1 MAQRTPKR
9 APQRI
14 RRHPRS
20 STKRRPTPPPENTEQ
35 FLRLLFDNARD
46 AIAAFTLDGA
56 ITNVNPAAERLLGYT
71 RKELVG
77 QHYRTVATPASVK
90 LAAERERRVLAGEKI
105 RSPIFKVELLH
116 KDGTPVPVEACTWV
130 IRDPHG
136 KPLGFQGIYRDLR
149 ERQQLQI
156 ALQESQA
163 DRQQSEDRYRRIFEN
178 SLDLIYL
185 TDNTGRLLDANPAL
199 LQWAGYSLDE
209 LTQKHFLDFF
219 AGTNRDELLHK
230 FAELTQ
236 GKSVFGLRVD
246 AKNAAGQVRTY
257 EINASPLR
265 DAQGTM
271 TAVLSLARDM
281 TARLEM
287 EQVLRESQ
295 RLRERIADMLPDL
308 VYVYDLDAQRMRLV
322 NRQVSTML
330 GYTPEVVQGT
340 SGPPFGE
347 FLHPDDVAAQKA
359 RVQEFSTAAQDE
371 FLTSEYRVRHVDGAY
386 RWLQSRETVFTRT
399 PEGRPQE
406 ILGYAVD
413 ITEQKRL
420 STMLQQQTLDPKE
433 MGRRLK
439 MFREG
444 LNMTQAEFGRYLGEF
459 DQERISTY
467 ERGVAT
473 IPIALILAIRTKGHP
488 FEAVLGTGP
497 AAVLHHTAQ
506 YLRRTHQDRVLTREL
521 LRLTLELVQKDCAR
535 IEQAL
540 QGSQQEQEE
549 LSQTQK
555 KLLQQLANLEEH

>member
-1 MAQRTPKR
+1 
-9 APQRI
+9 
-14 RRHPRS
+14 
-20 STKRRPTPPPENTEQ
+20 
-35 FLRLLFDNARD
+35 
-46 AIAAFTLDGA
+46 
-56 ITNVNPAAERLLGYT
+56 
-71 RKELVG
+71 
-77 QHYRTVATPASVK
+77 
-90 LAAERERRVLAGEKI
+90 
-105 RSPIFKVELLH
+105 
-116 KDGTPVPVEACTWV
+116 
-130 IRDPHG
+130 
-136 KPLGFQGIYRDLR
+136 
-149 ERQQLQI
+149 
-156 ALQESQA
+156 
-163 DRQQSEDRYRRIFEN
+163 
-178 SLDLIYL
+178 
-185 TDNTGRLLDANPAL
+185 
-199 LQWAGYSLDE
+199 
-209 LTQKHFLDFF
+209 
-219 AGTNRDELLHK
+219 
-230 FAELTQ
+230 
-236 GKSVFGLRVD
+236 
-246 AKNAAGQVRTY
+246 
-257 EINASPLR
+257 
-265 DAQGTM
+265 
-271 TAVLSLARDM
+271 
-281 TARLEM
+281 
-287 EQVLRESQ
+287 
-295 RLRERIADMLPDL
+295 MLPDL

-473 IPIALILAIRTKGHP
+473 IPIALILAIRAKGHP

-540 QGSQQEQEE
+540 QGSQQEPEE
-549 LSQTQK
+549 LSQTHK